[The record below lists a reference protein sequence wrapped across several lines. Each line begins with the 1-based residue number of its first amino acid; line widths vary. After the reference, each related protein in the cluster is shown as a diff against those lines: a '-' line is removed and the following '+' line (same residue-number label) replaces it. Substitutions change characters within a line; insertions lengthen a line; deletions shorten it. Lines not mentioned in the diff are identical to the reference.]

1 MRVVLKVRKK
11 GIVILTKDVRRKA
24 GIDEGDEL
32 IVEVEEG
39 KLTMKVLRPKV
50 VDVDPNLVEE
60 LLREEYRLERRKY
73 GETLHE

>member
-1 MRVVLKVRKK
+1 MRVVLRVRKK
-11 GIVILTKDVRRKA
+11 GIVILTKDIRRKA

-50 VDVDPNLVEE
+50 VDVDLNLVEE

>member
-1 MRVVLKVRKK
+1 MRVVLRVRKK
-11 GIVILTKDVRRKA
+11 GIVILTKDIRRKA

>member
-1 MRVVLKVRKK
+1 MRVVLRVRKK
-11 GIVILTKDVRRKA
+11 GIVILTKDIRRKA

-60 LLREEYRLERRKY
+60 LLR
-73 GETLHE
+73 

>member
-1 MRVVLKVRKK
+1 MRVVLRVRKK
-11 GIVILTKDVRRKA
+11 GIVILTKDIRRKA

-50 VDVDPNLVEE
+50 VDVDPNLVEK
-60 LLREEYRLERRKY
+60 LLREEYGLERRKY

>member
-50 VDVDPNLVEE
+50 VDVDPNLVEK
-60 LLREEYRLERRKY
+60 LLREEYGLERRKY

>member
-1 MRVVLKVRKK
+1 
-11 GIVILTKDVRRKA
+11 KA